1 MPDPSDPAATVFVQN
16 ADGTEFYQ
24 LGPAFATGEV
34 FNSDAQADIIS
45 GGWGVRVTLRGGAN
59 GADLWNS
66 GAARCFAK
74 DSSCPSGRMAIVLD
88 GVVQS
93 APSVNQPS
101 FSGGV
106 DITGSFTE
114 GEAKDLARVLKSGAL
129 PVRLQVQAVQT
140 VAPTLGNDSLRAA
153 IISGLI
159 GVGLV
164 LLFMLL
170 YYRSLAAVVVVG
182 LLVSG
187 TIQWNVISLLSRTNG
202 LALSLAGIA
211 GIIVS
216 IGVTVDSYVV
226 FFEKLKDE
234 VKAGR
239 TLRNSAERGF
249 KSAWRTILAADI
261 VSLLGAF
268 TLWYLTVG
276 SVRGFA
282 FFLGLS
288 TLCDLI
294 VAWFFTRP
302 TMLLLARSNF
312 IARRRVFGVDP
323 SVLRSAALR
332 LHLFRSSHRGHVG
345 LPGDLGSQPRHR
357 LRGWCR
363 LAGPRIVHLRFRCG
377 AGRRRGQRSRG
388 HERQGADSRER
399 RRRIDPDSG
408 RRSVHRG
415 PFDGP
420 IGLGRG
426 RRSRRLRGVG
436 QLRQFVL
443 GPKHHREGRPGSRRV
458 PDPGVAVHRLALRM
472 ADGHRRHRGDAPRRS
487 HQRGHLF
494 RVRIRGH
501 NQVLMRSLNTSL
513 AAVLPVISLLVLGS
527 GVFGA
532 VALREFAVALLVGL
546 LIGSYSSIF
555 VASPLLAVLKE
566 REPRFRNLRGLHSTG
581 AELEHMVV
589 TGTSIGLKSVRR
601 QTQVDPESTPS
612 APVTSSTLLTHPPR
626 PRKKRRR

>member
-1 MPDPSDPAATVFVQN
+1 MTRRRLAITLFGLLVVVFGSLAGNLVAGNEPSLGLDLQGGVSVTQEPVGDYNSESLDLAVERIRERVDSLGVAEPEIIRQGDAIVVNLPGVDNQDDAIKLVQVTGAVLLRPVLLSQVIETPDSTVTDDASTTTTTGASTDASTTTLPSESTTTLPGGPARPAAVTTVVAGTTVPSDAATTTTSVEAQSTTTTLGTSDSVVTTDAPASESTLPTDLPDPTDPNATVFVQN
-16 ADGTEFYQ
+16 ADGTELYQ

-34 FNSDAQADIIS
+34 FNNDAQADIIS
-45 GGWGVRVTLRGGAN
+45 GGWGVRVTLRGGAT

-101 FSGGV
+101 FTGGV

-140 VAPTLGNDSLRAA
+140 VSPTLGSDSLRAA

-170 YYRSLAAVVVVG
+170 YYRSLAAIVVAG
-182 LLVSG
+182 LLISG
-187 TIQWNVISLLSRTNG
+187 VIQWNVISLLSSTNG

-234 VKAGR
+234 VKSGR

-268 TLWYLTVG
+268 TLWSLTVG

-288 TLCDLI
+288 TLCDMI

-302 TMLLLARSNF
+302 TMLLLARSEF
-312 IARRRVFGVDP
+312 IARRRVFGVD
-323 SVLRSAALR
+323 SSALT
-332 LHLFRSSHRGHVG
+332 SG
-345 LPGDLGSQPRHR
+345 
-357 LRGWCR
+357 
-363 LAGPRIVHLRFRCG
+363 G
-377 AGRRRGQRSRG
+377 A
-388 HERQGADSRER
+388 A
-399 RRRIDPDSG
+399 
-408 RRSVHRG
+408 
-415 PFDGP
+415 
-420 IGLGRG
+420 
-426 RRSRRLRGVG
+426 
-436 QLRQFVL
+436 
-443 GPKHHREGRPGSRRV
+443 
-458 PDPGVAVHRLALRM
+458 
-472 ADGHRRHRGDAPRRS
+472 
-487 HQRGHLF
+487 
-494 RVRIRGH
+494 
-501 NQVLMRSLNTSL
+501 
-513 AAVLPVISLLVLGS
+513 
-527 GVFGA
+527 
-532 VALREFAVALLVGL
+532 
-546 LIGSYSSIF
+546 
-555 VASPLLAVLKE
+555 
-566 REPRFRNLRGLHSTG
+566 
-581 AELEHMVV
+581 
-589 TGTSIGLKSVRR
+589 
-601 QTQVDPESTPS
+601 
-612 APVTSSTLLTHPPR
+612 
-626 PRKKRRR
+626 

>member
-1 MPDPSDPAATVFVQN
+1 MTRRRLAITLLGLLVVVFGSLAANLVAGNEPSLGLDLQGGVSVTQEPVGEFNSESLDLAVERIRERVDSLGVAEPEIIRQGDAIVVNLPGVDNQDDAIKLVQVTGAVLLRPVLLSQVITTPDSIADGASTSIADSSTTVPGIDSAAPSDATTTVPGGPSRPATATTVPVASASTTVPSAGSSTTVGETSTTDVTSTEVPSGTGTPTETEQTVPAELPDPTDPNATVFVQN

-45 GGWGVRVTLRGGAN
+45 GGWGVRVTLRGGAS

-74 DSSCPSGRMAIVLD
+74 DASCPSGRMAIVLD

-140 VAPTLGNDSLRAA
+140 VSPTLGNDSLRAA

-170 YYRSLAAVVVVG
+170 YYRSLAAVVVIG

-268 TLWYLTVG
+268 TLWWLTVG

-323 SVLRSAALR
+323 STLT
-332 LHLFRSSHRGHVG
+332 
-345 LPGDLGSQPRHR
+345 
-357 LRGWCR
+357 
-363 LAGPRIVHLRFRCG
+363 
-377 AGRRRGQRSRG
+377 
-388 HERQGADSRER
+388 
-399 RRRIDPDSG
+399 SG
-408 RRSVHRG
+408 
-415 PFDGP
+415 
-420 IGLGRG
+420 
-426 RRSRRLRGVG
+426 
-436 QLRQFVL
+436 
-443 GPKHHREGRPGSRRV
+443 
-458 PDPGVAVHRLALRM
+458 
-472 ADGHRRHRGDAPRRS
+472 GDA
-487 HQRGHLF
+487 
-494 RVRIRGH
+494 
-501 NQVLMRSLNTSL
+501 
-513 AAVLPVISLLVLGS
+513 
-527 GVFGA
+527 
-532 VALREFAVALLVGL
+532 
-546 LIGSYSSIF
+546 
-555 VASPLLAVLKE
+555 
-566 REPRFRNLRGLHSTG
+566 
-581 AELEHMVV
+581 
-589 TGTSIGLKSVRR
+589 
-601 QTQVDPESTPS
+601 
-612 APVTSSTLLTHPPR
+612 
-626 PRKKRRR
+626 

>member
-1 MPDPSDPAATVFVQN
+1 MTRRRLAITLLGLLVVVFGSLAANLVAGNEPSLGLDLQGGVSVTQEPVGEFNSESLDLAVERIRERVDSLGVAEPEIIRQGDAIVVNLPGVDNQDDAIELVQVTGAVLLRPVLLSQVITTPDSIADGASTSIADSSTTVPGIDSAAPSDATTTVPGGPSRPATATTVPVASASTTVPSAGSSTTVGETSTTDVTSTEVPSGTGTPTETEQTVPAELPDPTDPNATVFVQN

-45 GGWGVRVTLRGGAN
+45 GGWGVRVTLRGGAS

-74 DSSCPSGRMAIVLD
+74 DASCPSGRMAIVLD

-140 VAPTLGNDSLRAA
+140 VSPTLGNDSLRAA

-170 YYRSLAAVVVVG
+170 YYRSLAAVVVIG

-268 TLWYLTVG
+268 TLWWLTVG

-323 SVLRSAALR
+323 STLT
-332 LHLFRSSHRGHVG
+332 
-345 LPGDLGSQPRHR
+345 
-357 LRGWCR
+357 
-363 LAGPRIVHLRFRCG
+363 
-377 AGRRRGQRSRG
+377 
-388 HERQGADSRER
+388 
-399 RRRIDPDSG
+399 SG
-408 RRSVHRG
+408 
-415 PFDGP
+415 
-420 IGLGRG
+420 
-426 RRSRRLRGVG
+426 
-436 QLRQFVL
+436 
-443 GPKHHREGRPGSRRV
+443 
-458 PDPGVAVHRLALRM
+458 
-472 ADGHRRHRGDAPRRS
+472 GDA
-487 HQRGHLF
+487 
-494 RVRIRGH
+494 
-501 NQVLMRSLNTSL
+501 
-513 AAVLPVISLLVLGS
+513 
-527 GVFGA
+527 
-532 VALREFAVALLVGL
+532 
-546 LIGSYSSIF
+546 
-555 VASPLLAVLKE
+555 
-566 REPRFRNLRGLHSTG
+566 
-581 AELEHMVV
+581 
-589 TGTSIGLKSVRR
+589 
-601 QTQVDPESTPS
+601 
-612 APVTSSTLLTHPPR
+612 
-626 PRKKRRR
+626 